1 MCALEGDATGSRLV
15 TVPGNMHE
23 DGTAPALHARP
34 LVMID
39 NDDDVIQVVVAPHPF
54 GAGRIGVLD
63 VSVVVSVADLVA
75 PAVIWPQ
82 RPEGQIG
89 SWAQKTILPVEGTS
103 NDESTNRSG
112 AVAFALD
119 RPPTGSPQ
127 GARKSQSA
135 DARPPSRGAH
145 GQRADLELASSR
157 LVRNFTGQPGL
168 HSGHCFVSLSSDTF
182 FTTS

>member
-1 MCALEGDATGSRLV
+1 MCAPEGDATGSRLV

-23 DGTAPALHARP
+23 DGAAPALHARP

-39 NDDDVIQVVVAPHPF
+39 NDDDVIQVVIAPHPF
-54 GAGRIGVLD
+54 GAGGVRVLD
-63 VSVVVSVADLVA
+63 VPVVVPVTDLVA
-75 PAVIWPQ
+75 PTIVRFQ
-82 RPEGQIG
+82 RPDGHSG
-89 SWAQKTILPVEGTS
+89 SRAQETIWPVEGTS

-119 RPPTGSPQ
+119 RAPTGSPQ

-135 DARPPSRGAH
+135 DARPSSRGAH

-168 HSGHCFVSLSSDTF
+168 HSGHCFVSLSGDTF